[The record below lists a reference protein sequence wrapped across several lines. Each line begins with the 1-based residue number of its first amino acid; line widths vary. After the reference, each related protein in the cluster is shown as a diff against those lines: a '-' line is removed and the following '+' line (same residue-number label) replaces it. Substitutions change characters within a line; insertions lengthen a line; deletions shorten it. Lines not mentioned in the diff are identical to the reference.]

1 MKSLFTIFLPCLCIL
16 TGILYFFSGGI
27 WMQKEISPIS
37 IVESSSEEEQPIM
50 TIPTKEKDLEIYAE
64 HHITGGNY
72 VILDEVTGEKSV
84 VVFFEKIQPLKNN
97 EALLTNAHCI
107 YYANKNQ
114 DNENLPAK
122 FVLDTATGR
131 LQFDAKSKK
140 MQFLYADEDVLVH
153 GYDRS
158 VTDDEINAKTAPY
171 KMTMTG
177 KKWKVNLET
186 HEIET
191 EQAVHITQWNNQKQ
205 KILTLSGIGMK
216 GNADSFTATLYK
228 NNEIHF
234 FPMAFQNNDKIS
246 IEEAISTCDG
256 IMTMLYNKEAKEI
269 TFKQNK
275 KVQWT
280 TKQAKLTCDHL
291 DMLLFQNEKQ
301 ISWKNIH
308 AQGHVHLYDTLDA
321 KEQNLFCDKLNAIQE
336 QNGNIKV
343 KFLGKCKLDLQGL
356 SAFSVLDEENR
367 IRFEREEQ
375 RKKIQTLHATCNKQI
390 YLTRTLNKKGEF
402 EQHFYFYGNAVLK
415 QTGVKIPYIQLEAD
429 NIHILAETVQK
440 KTKKTFQAKYLKA
453 KKNVYITHSQ
463 GNARGDYFQWNLYN
477 EDYSRLIL
485 QGNPTCILKNI
496 DGQESDIAF
505 MKMSDLNNLQNKKK
519 TEKNKTAPQKEDI
532 KIDSKGTMILDVRKQ
547 NKKRN
552 LEYKTEKDVVIL
564 RLKAGTQ
571 ETISKLYCQKIQS
584 KISSIPTKTK
594 NNIKKNKMDL
604 SFLHAQDKISFDF
617 STIQGSGENLLF
629 DRKTLTL
636 EKNAYLKTEQGTL
649 KGEKFF
655 YNIDK
660 EEWEATGNLV
670 TFDSNEYCAESNSVL
685 YDKKQDT
692 ITLQGIPAKVS
703 KKKDENELAQTLYAK
718 KITYNKTT
726 GLATATDNVE
736 VITIAD
742 SSSFNNMA
750 SLMTSEKQ
758 SNKIKTLENKLSE
771 KSKKYR
777 ITANS
782 FTAKIN
788 PETQELEEFSTDG
801 IVHANNL
808 CEESNTKPETIDGT
822 KLIFKD
828 GHGILYGNP
837 AKVIYQGNS
846 IESNEIV
853 WLHDKKT
860 LFCQG
865 PITIFV
871 DQQDSNLLGAM
882 NNFNTPQNIKEQVKK
897 NQEDRVQEHKNNEE
911 KIKITS
917 SGPLYYYQEK
927 GELELQDKIYLQSSD
942 GIISCD
948 LIRIIQKDNEVQKIV
963 AHGNVRMDS
972 DVNHADADRLTWN
985 AKSDSILLVGSPSVH
1000 FSTKDFSMDC
1010 PIVSYNIKEK
1020 RFITKSKNILI
1031 QGAIP
1036 QNKKFSTTTK
1046 NNIPT
1051 NSATNTELPQNN

>member
-1 MKSLFTIFLPCLCIL
+1 MKSLFTIFLPCLCIS
-16 TGILYFFSGGI
+16 TGILYFLSGGI

-37 IVESSSEEEQPIM
+37 IVESSSEEEQPVM
-50 TIPTKEKDLEIYAE
+50 TIPTKEKDLDIYSE

-72 VILDEVTGEKSV
+72 VILDEVTGEKSIA
-84 VVFFEKIQPLKNN
+84 VFFEKIQPLNNN

-114 DNENLPAK
+114 KNENLPAK
-122 FVLDTATGR
+122 FVLDTAKGR
-131 LQFDAKSKK
+131 LQFDTKSRK
-140 MQFLYADEDVLVH
+140 MQFLYADEDVIVH
-153 GYDRS
+153 GYDQS
-158 VTDDEINAKTAPY
+158 VKDDEIEAKTAPY
-171 KMTMTG
+171 NMTMTG

-191 EQAVHITQWNNQKQ
+191 DEAVHITQWNNQKK

-216 GNADSFTATLYK
+216 GNSDTYTVTLYK

-234 FPMAFQNNDKIS
+234 FPMEFKNDGKIT

-256 IMTMLYNKEAKEI
+256 MMTMLYHKETKEI

-280 TKQAKLTCDHL
+280 TKQAKLTCDTL
-291 DMLLFQNEKQ
+291 DMLLIQNEQQ
-301 ISWKNIH
+301 ISWKNIN
-308 AQGHVHLYDTLDA
+308 AQGHVHLYDTLDS

-336 QNGNIKV
+336 KNGNIKV

-356 SAFSVLDEENR
+356 SAFSVLDEENKA
-367 IRFEREEQ
+367 RFEREEQ
-375 RKKIQTLHATCNKQI
+375 RRKIQTLHATCNKQI

-402 EQHFYFYGNAVLK
+402 EQHFYFSGKAVLK

-429 NIHILAETVQK
+429 NVHILAETVQK
-440 KTKKTFQAKYLKA
+440 KAKKTFQAKYLKA
-453 KKNVYITHSQ
+453 KTNVHITHSQ
-463 GNARGDYFQWNLYN
+463 GNAHGDYFQWNLYN
-477 EDYSRLIL
+477 EDYSRLVL

-519 TEKNKTAPQKEDI
+519 TEKSKTTPQKEDI

-564 RLKAGTQ
+564 RLKASTQ
-571 ETISKLYCQKIQS
+571 ETIGKLYCQKIQS

-604 SFLHAQDKISFDF
+604 SFLHAQEQISFDF

-670 TFDSNEYCAESNSVL
+670 TFDNNEYCAESSYVL

-692 ITLQGIPAKVS
+692 ITLQGTPAKVS

-726 GLATATDNVE
+726 GLATATKDVE

-742 SSSFNNMA
+742 SSNFSNMA
-750 SLMTSEKQ
+750 SLMTPEKQ
-758 SNKIKTLENKLSE
+758 SNKVKTLENKLSE
-771 KSKKYR
+771 KSQKYR

-788 PETQELEEFSTDG
+788 PETQELEKFSTDG

-808 CEESNTKPETIDGT
+808 GEESNTKPETIDGT

-837 AKVIYQGNS
+837 AKVVYQGNS

-882 NNFNTPQNIKEQVKK
+882 NNLNTPQNLKEQVKK
-897 NQEDRVQEHKNNEE
+897 NQDKQNNNKNNDKE

-927 GELELQDKIYLQSSD
+927 EELELQDKIYLQSSE
-942 GIISCD
+942 GTLSCD
-948 LIRIIQKDNEVQKIV
+948 LIRIIQRNNEVQKIV
-963 AHGNVRMDS
+963 AHGNVRMDA
-972 DVNHADADRLTWN
+972 DTNHADADRLTWN

-1031 QGAIP
+1031 KGSVPQDKKMTTTPSSNAESS
-1036 QNKKFSTTTK
+1036 QNK
-1046 NNIPT
+1046 
-1051 NSATNTELPQNN
+1051 